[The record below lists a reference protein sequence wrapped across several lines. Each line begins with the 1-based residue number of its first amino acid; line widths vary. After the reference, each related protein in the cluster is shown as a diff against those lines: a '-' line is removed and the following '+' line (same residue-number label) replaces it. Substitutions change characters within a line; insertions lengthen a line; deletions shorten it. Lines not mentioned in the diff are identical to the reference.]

1 MNWTLFLDWILYDVL
16 ASPINTYM
24 ILKQQPVPCVQLLLY
39 DFSGNTTTDLH
50 RCALY
55 HHRMRLLLFAYCR
68 LCFRLCEPR
77 PSDFSLRFF
86 GFWYFYWFQIVFEFC
101 VGYSFD
107 LWFHSTIHESIVWH
121 SIGSSVR
128 RWMHEMLVGWLLYY
142 KFQLTNIRA
151 YPSLFVF
158 FIDQITQI
166 GNNVYIKYKSQTD
179 ELCSQYYQMCLRCF
193 QR

>member
-128 RWMHEMLVGWLLYY
+128 RWM
-142 KFQLTNIRA
+142 QLKCWWGGCCITSFSWQISGHIQVCLFF
-151 YPSLFVF
+151 SL
-158 FIDQITQI
+158 
-166 GNNVYIKYKSQTD
+166 IKLHKLEIMYTLSIKVK
-179 ELCSQYYQMCLRCF
+179 QMNYVHNTIKCV
-193 QR
+193 